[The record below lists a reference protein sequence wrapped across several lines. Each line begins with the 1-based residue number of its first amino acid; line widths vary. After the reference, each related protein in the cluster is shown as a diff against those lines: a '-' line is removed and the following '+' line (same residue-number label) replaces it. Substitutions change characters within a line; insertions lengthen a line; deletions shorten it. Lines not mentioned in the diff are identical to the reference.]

1 MAYVKIE
8 PSGCHERNGII
19 QVRLDFFLDEGDY
32 RYNDFHIKT
41 LDLPEDEKGKVLI
54 NNDEEY
60 QEELKTKPFKWVDAP
75 FHIHLIYVSEDT
87 PDSEID
93 DIAEDATCQV
103 LIYGKIRSATLPALT
118 IGACLSRLFH
128 CWRCCGDD
136 ASQDHQSSGKDCW
149 VWANSRGHDVC
160 SRSHLH

>member
-1 MAYVKIE
+1 MAHVKIE
-8 PSGCHERNGII
+8 PTGCHERNGII

-41 LDLPEDEKGKVLI
+41 LDLPKDEKGKVLI

-93 DIAEDATCQV
+93 DIAEAFLHEAYFKLGSDAPRDLVNNYLPKTV
-103 LIYGKIRSATLPALT
+103 KSFDTKKLSSRVDAIRS
-118 IGACLSRLFH
+118 
-128 CWRCCGDD
+128 
-136 ASQDHQSSGKDCW
+136 KDIKR
-149 VWANSRGHDVC
+149 AI
-160 SRSHLH
+160 